1 MLQINANLMDLFL
14 LPRQRGIS
22 KTSGG
27 IGKNDASENEIKA
40 NDLLPLGFLDKFITQ
55 SYIDLTKFIS
65 F

>member
-1 MLQINANLMDLFL
+1 MLQINANFMEFFR
-14 LPRQRGIS
+14 LPIQRGIS

-40 NDLLPLGFLDKFITQ
+40 NDLLPLGYLDSSITQ
-55 SYIDLTKFIS
+55 SYIFLIKLIS

>member
-1 MLQINANLMDLFL
+1 VHIIAKFREFFR

-27 IGKNDASENEIKA
+27 TGKNDASENEINA
-40 NDLLPLGFLDKFITQ
+40 NDLLPLGFLDRLITQ
-55 SYIDLTKFIS
+55 SYIDLIKFTS

>member
-1 MLQINANLMDLFL
+1 MLQTNANFMEFFR

-40 NDLLPLGFLDKFITQ
+40 NDLLPLGFLIGQ
-55 SYIDLTKFIS
+55 
-65 F
+65 